1 VFGVQGGMYM
11 GHPAMVAQPAM
22 MPPNNAMLPNAA
34 PMVSSQPWNS
44 FCLFVCF
51 YSDRQHLS
59 YDVCLE
65 VRREIIRTVP
75 CCIVY

>member
-1 VFGVQGGMYM
+1 MFGVQGGMYM

-22 MPPNNAMLPNAA
+22 MPPNNTMLPNAA

-51 YSDRQHLS
+51 DSDRQHLS
-59 YDVCLE
+59 YDVCLK
-65 VRREIIRTVP
+65 VRGKIIRTVL